1 MSMDQKINANRGT
14 VNKNLVYGR
23 IFLTGTQETYPDMTN
38 TYRKLKHK
46 ISFGRRKKTYG
57 SKGKSR
63 IE

>member
-1 MSMDQKINANRGT
+1 MDQKINANRGA

-23 IFLTGTQETYPDMTN
+23 VFLTGTKPSYPNMDD

-46 ISFGRRKKTYG
+46 TSYGKRKKAYG

-63 IE
+63 VE